1 MDETKNR
8 RYGSS
13 SGEMAF
19 SPGLGDRGIETAT
32 CVTGESSAGISVI
45 AVSDVAL
52 ARELFRN
59 WLSESSP

>member
-1 MDETKNR
+1 MDERKNR

-32 CVTGESSAGISVI
+32 SVTGEGSAGISVV

-59 WLSESSP
+59 CLSESSP

>member
-19 SPGLGDRGIETAT
+19 SPGLGGRGIETAT
-32 CVTGESSAGISVI
+32 SVTGEGSVGISVI
-45 AVSDVAL
+45 AVSDVVL

-59 WLSESSP
+59 WLSDSSP